1 MYTDGQIKAMPEVR
15 LDVPKETFGD
25 YTTNVA
31 LNIARE
37 GHFQPN
43 DVADII
49 ARGLKELDKNNIFK
63 EIKVV
68 NGFINIFISE
78 SFAAENVLKMQ
89 NRIQI
94 DQIGFHEDG
103 KQRKVIFEYSSPNTN
118 KPLHIGHTRND
129 VFGMANINILRATG
143 HDVVA
148 AEIIND
154 RGIHIMKSMLMYMK
168 HGNGETPESAGMKPD
183 HFVGKYYVMFE
194 KENSEQKKDEE
205 ASPLENEAQELLQKW
220 EANDSETRA
229 LWKKMNDWWYAGVQ
243 ETYNKEGSAFDD
255 VEHESNI
262 YDKGRD
268 LVLEGVKKG
277 VFTKEEDG
285 SVSVDLTEQGLDK
298 KTLLRKDGTTIY
310 ITQDMYLWQKRAEKY
325 NPDLAVV
332 TTSSEQAYHFN
343 VLGKVFQL
351 LQFPWAENFRHLP
364 YEHVYLGKNK
374 MSSRTGN
381 TVSADDLLKMTMEK
395 VKETM
400 LASEKVKASVED
412 QELLETVAF
421 GAIKYGYLKYDRN
434 TKIYFDLEE
443 TIAIEGNTGPYLQ
456 YTYARIKSILEKAG
470 THDISAPVAL
480 NEPTEQALI
489 RHLMHYSET
498 VAMAAKDFRPTAV
511 CTYLFELASK
521 FNSFYDQVSVLN
533 AESEEK
539 KLQRLNLLE
548 AVATTLQHGLNLLGI
563 KTVEKM

>member
-1 MYTDGQIKAMPEVR
+1 MWDDGQVQKLPEVR
-15 LDVPKETFGD
+15 LDVPKESFGD

-37 GHFQPN
+37 GKFKPN
-43 DVADII
+43 EAAEII
-49 ARGLKELDKNNIFK
+49 ASCLKNLDVNGMFK
-63 EIKVV
+63 EINVV

-89 NRIQI
+89 NRIQV
-94 DQIGFHEDG
+94 DQIGFDADG
-103 KQRKVIFEYSSPNTN
+103 KQKKVVFEYSSPNTN

-168 HGNGETPESAGMKPD
+168 HGNGETPESVGLKPD

-194 KENSEQKKDEE
+194 KEKTED
-205 ASPLENEAQELLQKW
+205 LEKEAQELLQKW
-220 EANDSETRA
+220 EAGDNDIRT
-229 LWKKMNDWWYAGVQ
+229 LWKKMNDWWYEGVQ
-243 ETYNKEGSAFDD
+243 ETYKKEGSVFDD
-255 VEHESNI
+255 VDHESNI
-262 YDKGRD
+262 YDKGRE
-268 LVLEGVKKG
+268 LVMQGVEKG
-277 VFTKEEDG
+277 VFIKEEDG

-310 ITQDMYLWQKRAEKY
+310 ITQDMYLWQQRAEKY
-325 NPDLAVV
+325 NPDLLVV

-343 VLGKVFQL
+343 VLGKIFTL
-351 LQFPWAENFRHLP
+351 LGFTWAQNFKHLP
-364 YEHVYLGKNK
+364 YEHVNLGKDK
-374 MSSRTGN
+374 MSSRLGN
-381 TVSADDLLKMTMEK
+381 TVSADDLLKMTKEK

-400 LASEKVKASVED
+400 LNSEKVKASAD
-412 QELLETVAF
+412 DDALLETVAF

-456 YTYARIKSILEKAG
+456 YTYARIKSVLEKAG
-470 THDISAPVAL
+470 THDVAAPTEL
-480 NEPTEQALI
+480 TEPTEQALI

-498 VAMAAKDFRPTAV
+498 VAAAAKDFRPTAI
-511 CTYLFELASK
+511 CNYLFELASK

-533 AESEEK
+533 AETERK
-539 KLQRLNLLE
+539 KLQRLNLLS
-548 AVATTLQHGLNLLGI
+548 AVATTLQHGLGLLGI
-563 KTVEKM
+563 QTVEKM